1 MLRMRLRFASCFLA
15 VLSLAASAAPALA
28 EPGCNATDVAHSQ
41 LKSPLIKSS
50 DDAIA
55 MAKNYFSMATDQRD
69 MFEKRRYAFD
79 VAHTGDTWSTS
90 IIFMRRPRYPWDDWK
105 RRGRV
110 GKVTVCGFDGRLMG
124 LETTY

>member
-1 MLRMRLRFASCFLA
+1 MRPRFASCFLV
-15 VLSLAASAAPALA
+15 VLLLAASAAPARA
-28 EPGCNATDVAHSQ
+28 EPGCNASDVAQSQ

-55 MAKNYFSMATDQRD
+55 MAKNYFSLATDQRD

-79 VAHTGDTWSTS
+79 VAHTGDTWSAS

-110 GKVTVCGFDGRLMG
+110 GKVTLCGFDGRLMG